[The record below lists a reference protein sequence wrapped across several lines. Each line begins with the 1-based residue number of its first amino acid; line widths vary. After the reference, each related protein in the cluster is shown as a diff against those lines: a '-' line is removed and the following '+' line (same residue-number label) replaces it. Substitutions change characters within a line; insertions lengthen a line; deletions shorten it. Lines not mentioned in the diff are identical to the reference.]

1 MIFWDPYNPAV
12 PGCFRKISP
21 TEASQY
27 LDAFLKGHED
37 AVSNRRRENVKVSKR
52 CWRFAHF
59 IVINKSFH
67 QHLLNKSKVASF
79 WKLQRVA
86 VRNQWSS
93 RFDFSLFDDCPMRQC
108 WNQPIKERAPVK
120 SLLMESQVPEA
131 VSWIILR
138 FLPLYALFDLEACRQ
153 RHGVAGC
160 GVCLPT
166 SLLYSCYFQIG
177 LLGCLKSTQINY
189 VNTYTYILY
198 NYICIYIYMYMHI
211 FIAV

>member
-12 PGCFRKISP
+12 AGCFFAPFRKISP

-37 AVSNRRRENVKVSKR
+37 APDTAEGTCQGVKEV
-52 CWRFAHF
+52 
-59 IVINKSFH
+59 IVITKSFH

-93 RFDFSLFDDCPMRQC
+93 RLDFSLFDDCPMRQC

-138 FLPLYALFDLEACRQ
+138 FVPLYALFDLETCRQ
-153 RHGVAGC
+153 RDGVAGC

-177 LLGCLKSTQINY
+177 LLGCLKSTQINH
-189 VNTYTYILY
+189 VNTY
-198 NYICIYIYMYMHI
+198 IYIIIYNI
-211 FIAV
+211 I